1 MARKSAKEMREEE
14 ERMLKE
20 LGNKQEKKV
29 PEAALFQNI
38 EEVKH
43 KKNASY
49 DEIKDYFQEKGI
61 GKQGTFYLSP
71 ELMKLFRTKVTIEDT
86 KIAEVIRGLLIEHYF
101 TEEELRGIFENSK

>member
-20 LGNKQEKKV
+20 LGNKEEKKV

-38 EEVKH
+38 EEAKQ

-49 DEIKDYFQEKGI
+49 DEIKDYFQENGI

-71 ELMKLFRTKVTIEDT
+71 ELMKLFRTKVTMEDT
-86 KIAEVIRGLLIEHYF
+86 KIAEVIRSLLIEHYF
-101 TEEELRGIFENSK
+101 TEDELRGIFENNK